1 MYNQFIFSYTWGQA
15 NVTMQQLP
23 PVTHWGLNQQFEI
36 VWATLPEASKALQIL
51 KHCDCKKECKGR
63 CLCRKPELPCTELCK
78 CNGNCTES

>member
-1 MYNQFIFSYTWGQA
+1 MYNQFIFSYVWGQA

-23 PVTHWGLNQQFEI
+23 PVTHYGWNQQFEI

-51 KHCDCKKECKGR
+51 KHCGCKKECKGR
-63 CLCRKPELPCTELCK
+63 WLCHKLELSCTELCK